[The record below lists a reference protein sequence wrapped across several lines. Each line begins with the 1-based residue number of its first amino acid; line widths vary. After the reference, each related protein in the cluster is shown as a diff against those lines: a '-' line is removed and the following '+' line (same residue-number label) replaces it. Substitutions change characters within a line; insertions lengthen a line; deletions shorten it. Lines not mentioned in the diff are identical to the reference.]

1 VNEEVKL
8 FLLIL
13 IFLEL
18 FEFSWQ
24 KGTNF
29 QEYVKNLFSFYN
41 RGVILFILLHPTLYF
56 VIFVQM
62 YFDNFSLLATSIT
75 LIKVLDIGTK
85 ISFMDKLYNKK
96 KLGDFEVLLKENYA
110 IPLPFKMLGLILYPT
125 LFFFAF

>member
-1 VNEEVKL
+1 MNEEVKL
-8 FLLIL
+8 SLLIL

>member
-1 VNEEVKL
+1 MNEEVKL

>member
-1 VNEEVKL
+1 MNEEVKL

-24 KGTNF
+24 RGTNF